1 MIIESIVEKLASG
14 IHLFG
19 AMDPAILYGLV
30 MLAFCLAVLGFVANI
45 AGIST
50 YVERKFAATVQQRVG
65 PSEIFIPVP
74 FTDMK
79 FRPFGIIQFVADG
92 IKLISKEDI
101 IPSDADRPLFKLAPF
116 IVFAGSFPLWAV
128 LPMGEGVY
136 AADLN
141 IGLLYIFAVA
151 GVTVIGILLAGWAS
165 GNKWSL
171 YGAMRSAAQIVSYE
185 LPAGITFLTVV
196 MAVGSLN
203 INTII
208 LDQSRN
214 VSPWLFTQIGLEIPG
229 GMLNWF
235 VFRYPPFT
243 MIMFILF
250 FISGVAEVN
259 RAPFDLPESESEL
272 VAGFHTEYTG
282 MRFALFFL
290 AEYVNMFVI
299 GVITSILFLGG
310 WQPPYPGYIL
320 PGAIGQ
326 GLEGFFWFAIKGY
339 SFVLLMMLMRW
350 TLPRFRVDQLMHLCW
365 KVLIPLAF
373 INLTAI
379 GIWISLIS

>member
-1 MIIESIVEKLASG
+1 
-14 IHLFG
+14 
-19 AMDPAILYGLV
+19 
-30 MLAFCLAVLGFVANI
+30 
-45 AGIST
+45 
-50 YVERKFAATVQQRVG
+50 
-65 PSEIFIPVP
+65 
-74 FTDMK
+74 
-79 FRPFGIIQFVADG
+79 
-92 IKLISKEDI
+92 
-101 IPSDADRPLFKLAPF
+101 
-116 IVFAGSFPLWAV
+116 
-128 LPMGEGVY
+128 
-136 AADLN
+136 LN

-214 VSPWLFTQIGLEIPG
+214 ASPWLFTQLGMEIPG

-235 VFRYPPFT
+235 VFRYPPFS

-326 GLEGFFWFAIKGY
+326 GLEGFFWFTVKGY
-339 SFVLLMMLMRW
+339 FFVLLMMLMRW
-350 TLPRFRVDQLMHLCW
+350 TLPRFRVDQLMHMCW

-379 GIWISLIS
+379 GIWISLLS

>member
-1 MIIESIVEKLASG
+1 MVIQQITNWLASN
-14 IHLFG
+14 LAAFETS
-19 AMDPAILYGLV
+19 DPVILYGMV
-30 MLAFCLAVLGFVANI
+30 MLGFCLVVLGFVANI
-45 AGIST
+45 AGLST
-50 YVERKFAATVQQRVG
+50 FVERKFSAAVQQRVG
-65 PSEIFIPVP
+65 PSEIHIPIP

-79 FRPFGIIQFVADG
+79 FRPFGVIQFIADG

-128 LPMGEGVY
+128 IPMGEGMY
-136 AADLN
+136 AANLN
-141 IGLLYIFAVA
+141 IGLLYLFAVA

-185 LPAGITFLTVV
+185 LPSGIIFLTVV
-196 MAVGSLN
+196 MALGSLN

-208 LDQSRN
+208 AEQSRN
-214 VSPWLFTQIGLEIPG
+214 ATPWLFTQLGLDLPG

-235 VFRYPPFT
+235 VFQYPPFT
-243 MIMFILF
+243 IIMFILF
-250 FISGVAEVN
+250 FVAGVAEVN

-290 AEYVNMFVI
+290 AEYTNMFVI

-320 PGAIGQ
+320 PGVVGHS
-326 GLEGFFWFAIKGY
+326 LEGFFWFTVKGY
-339 SFVLLMMLMRW
+339 IFVILMMLMRW
-350 TLPRFRVDQLMHLCW
+350 TLPRFRVDQLMHLAW
-365 KVLIPLAF
+365 KVMIPVSF
-373 INLTAI
+373 INLAAI
-379 GIWISLIS
+379 GLWISLVN